1 MQESKNEKIFA
12 LMGAICF
19 TIHVVYS
26 VINSFSQNEYQAITW
41 ETIVWWV
48 IFILLAILLFVRKKN
63 IAFLIS
69 PALAVIM
76 EAIYLIHY
84 FSIENLLYIIVYIM
98 LFVLLLINVIPS
110 IKNKASATKFLC
122 FIPAGLFFAMHL
134 YEWIRYG
141 FFEALD
147 VFWKYILFTLVDT
160 AGYMFLGLWLKAT
173 ISIPE
178 VTVKMNP
185 YATPPQSTIP
195 QVQQVVGGADTLKIY
210 KELLDFGAI
219 TQEEFDAKKKQILGL

>member
-1 MQESKNEKIFA
+1 
-12 LMGAICF
+12 MGAICF

-48 IFILLAILLFVRKKN
+48 IFILLAI
-63 IAFLIS
+63 
-69 PALAVIM
+69 
-76 EAIYLIHY
+76 
-84 FSIENLLYIIVYIM
+84 
-98 LFVLLLINVIPS
+98 
-110 IKNKASATKFLC
+110 FLC

-195 QVQQVVGGADTLKIY
+195 QVQQVVGGADTLKMY